1 MPNCEYE
8 YESYAGASYAPSSS
22 KQNAFTLPVINGKVD
37 LSSLDLPY
45 FGIFENP
52 EEERIIDV
60 YDNTFVK
67 DVNEDGIVCIAG
79 CMHSKYCTSIFK
91 EVADAIHEDARR
103 ESIAMLL
110 VIKAYVKDEGKVNG
124 FVDTPFG
131 RKYLDFGKRKKTT
144 VTKSTKTYERFR
156 RF

>member
-1 MPNCEYE
+1 MPNYE
-8 YESYAGASYAPSSS
+8 YIPYEDPTNYAPVS
-22 KQNAFTLPVINGKVD
+22 KKNAYNLSVINGKVD

-52 EEERIIDV
+52 EEEKSIDV

-67 DVNEDGIVCIAG
+67 DVNEEGIICIAG

-91 EVADAIHEDARR
+91 EVVDSIHEDARR

-110 VIKAYVKDEGKVNG
+110 LIKAYVKYEGKVNG
-124 FVDTPFG
+124 IVETPFG
-131 RKYLDFGKRKKTT
+131 KKYLDFGNKGKKI
-144 VTKSTKTYERFR
+144 VVSKSTKTYERFR
-156 RF
+156 RH